1 MDYLI
6 DGQVI
11 PEPDLFNVSFENI
24 HAEGTGRNE
33 AGIALV
39 ILLREGVRQF
49 ALHWTALEETEG
61 QALLKLLK
69 PASIA
74 FTYWDPEEGLT
85 TKNFYTDGRN
95 AKDYGNGLMDVA
107 CNFTE
112 I

>member
-1 MDYLI
+1 MDYKI
-6 DGQVI
+6 NGQVI
-11 PEPDLFNVSFENI
+11 PEPDLFNVNFENI

-39 ILLREGVRQF
+39 IILREGVRQF
-49 ALHWTALEETEG
+49 GLTWTALDETEG
-61 QALLKLLK
+61 QNLLRLLK

-74 FTYWDPEEGLT
+74 LTYWDPEDGET
-85 TKNFYTDGRN
+85 TRNFYTDGRN